1 MSLGAIGSSC
11 EYDRDLVASIL
22 KDVMVKFISENRQG
36 KEIRLDLRI
45 GYLHAFP
52 NGELQ
57 FENIQKNVINEIDTE
72 VQKIN

>member
-1 MSLGAIGSSC
+1 
-11 EYDRDLVASIL
+11 
-22 KDVMVKFISENRQG
+22 MVKFISENRQG